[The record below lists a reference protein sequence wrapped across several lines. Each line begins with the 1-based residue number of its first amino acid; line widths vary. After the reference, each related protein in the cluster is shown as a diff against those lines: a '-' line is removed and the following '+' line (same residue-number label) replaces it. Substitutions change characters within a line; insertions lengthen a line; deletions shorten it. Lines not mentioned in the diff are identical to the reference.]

1 MDEILDKIF
10 PQGKGI
16 LLPIDHPVSS
26 YPVNGLEDIEE
37 TLQELSP
44 DFVNAVVAHKGV
56 VSSHS
61 RSKHNFLMH
70 LSASTIHSG
79 NRTLEK
85 VNVGT
90 VEEAKQR
97 GAIGVSVQVNLGT
110 VHENKMLERLG
121 QITTE
126 AYRLKMPCL
135 GMIYPR
141 GPHLVVEKNDPTM
154 GAAHAVRLAY
164 ELGCN
169 MVKTIWTGQ
178 DSFPLVSKAAPIP
191 VFIAGG
197 PTQGTTKELFEMIHA
212 AMKSG
217 AAGICMG
224 RQIFSNPRRRNLI
237 QAISKILHDG
247 FDSEE
252 AMKYF
257 EDL

>member
-1 MDEILDKIF
+1 MDEILDKIL
-10 PQGKGI
+10 PQGKG
-16 LLPIDHPVSS
+16 LLVPIDHPVSS
-26 YPVNGLEDIEE
+26 YPVTGLEDIGN
-37 TLQELSP
+37 TLHELSP

-56 VSSHS
+56 VSSYS
-61 RSKHNFLMH
+61 QSKHNFLMH
-70 LSASTIHSG
+70 LSASTVHSG

-110 VHENKMLERLG
+110 VHENIMLERLG
-121 QITTE
+121 QITTD
-126 AYRLKMPCL
+126 AYKLKMPCL

-141 GPHLVVEKNDPTM
+141 GPHLVVEKNDPTK

-169 MVKTIWTGQ
+169 MVKTIWTGEE
-178 DSFPLVSKAAPIP
+178 SFPLVVEAAPIP

-197 PTQGTTKELFEMIHA
+197 PTHGTIEGLFDMIYA
-212 AMKSG
+212 AMQSG
-217 AAGICMG
+217 AAGVCMG
-224 RQIFSNPRRRNLI
+224 RQIFSNPRKGALI
-237 QAISKILHDG
+237 QAISKIIHDG

>member
-1 MDEILDKIF
+1 VDEILDKIL
-10 PQGKGI
+10 PQGKG
-16 LLPIDHPVSS
+16 LLVPIDHPVSS
-26 YPVNGLEDIEE
+26 YPVTGLEDIEN
-37 TLQELSP
+37 TLHELSP

-56 VSSHS
+56 VSSYS
-61 RSKHNFLMH
+61 QSKHNFLMH
-70 LSASTIHSG
+70 LSASTVHSG

-110 VHENKMLERLG
+110 VHENNMLERLG
-121 QITTE
+121 QITTD
-126 AYRLKMPCL
+126 AYKLKMPCL

-141 GPHLVVEKNDPTM
+141 GPHLVVEKNDPTK

-169 MVKTIWTGQ
+169 MVKTIWTGEE
-178 DSFPLVSKAAPIP
+178 SFPLVVEAAPIP

-197 PTQGTTKELFEMIHA
+197 PTHGTIEELFDMIYA
-212 AMKSG
+212 AMQSG
-217 AAGICMG
+217 AAGVCMG
-224 RQIFSNPRRRNLI
+224 RQIFSNPRKGALI
-237 QAISKILHDG
+237 QAISKIIHDG

>member
-1 MDEILDKIF
+1 MDEILDKIL
-10 PQGKGI
+10 PQGKG
-16 LLPIDHPVSS
+16 LLVPIDHPVSS
-26 YPVNGLEDIEE
+26 YPVTGLEDIGN
-37 TLQELSP
+37 TLNDLSP

-56 VSSHS
+56 VSSYS
-61 RSKHNFLMH
+61 QSKHNFLMH
-70 LSASTIHSG
+70 LSASTVHSG

-110 VHENKMLERLG
+110 VHENNMLERLG
-121 QITTE
+121 QITTD
-126 AYRLKMPCL
+126 AYKLRMPCL

-141 GPHLVVEKNDPTM
+141 GPHLVVEKNDPTK

-169 MVKTIWTGQ
+169 MVKTIWTGEE
-178 DSFPLVSKAAPIP
+178 SFPLVVEAAPIP

-197 PTQGTTKELFEMIHA
+197 PTHGTIEGLFDMIYA
-212 AMKSG
+212 AMQSG
-217 AAGICMG
+217 AAGVCMG
-224 RQIFSNPRRRNLI
+224 RQIFSNPRKGALI
-237 QAISKILHDG
+237 QAISKIIHDG

>member
-1 MDEILDKIF
+1 VDEILDKIL
-10 PQGKGI
+10 PQGKG
-16 LLPIDHPVSS
+16 LLVPIDHPVSS
-26 YPVNGLEDIEE
+26 YPVTGLEDIEN
-37 TLQELSP
+37 TLHELSP

-56 VSSHS
+56 VSSYS
-61 RSKHNFLMH
+61 QSKHNFLMH
-70 LSASTIHSG
+70 LSASTVHSG

-110 VHENKMLERLG
+110 VHENNMLERLG
-121 QITTE
+121 QITTD
-126 AYRLKMPCL
+126 AYKLKMPCL

-141 GPHLVVEKNDPTM
+141 GPHLVVEKNDPTK

-169 MVKTIWTGQ
+169 MVKTIWTGEE
-178 DSFPLVSKAAPIP
+178 SFPLVVEAAPIP

-197 PTQGTTKELFEMIHA
+197 PTHGTIEGLFDMIYA
-212 AMKSG
+212 AMQSG
-217 AAGICMG
+217 AAGVCMG
-224 RQIFSNPRRRNLI
+224 RQIFSNPRKGALI
-237 QAISKILHDG
+237 QAISKIIHDG

>member
-1 MDEILDKIF
+1 MDEILDKIL
-10 PQGKGI
+10 PQGKG
-16 LLPIDHPVSS
+16 LLVPIDHPVSS
-26 YPVNGLEDIEE
+26 YPVTGLEDIENA
-37 TLQELSP
+37 LHELSP

-56 VSSHS
+56 VSSYS
-61 RSKHNFLMH
+61 QSKHNFLMH
-70 LSASTIHSG
+70 LSASTVHSG

-110 VHENKMLERLG
+110 VHENNMLERLG
-121 QITTE
+121 QITTD
-126 AYRLKMPCL
+126 AYKLKMPCL

-141 GPHLVVEKNDPTM
+141 GPHLVVEKNDPTK

-169 MVKTIWTGQ
+169 MVKTIWTGEE
-178 DSFPLVSKAAPIP
+178 SFPLVVEAAPIP

-197 PTQGTTKELFEMIHA
+197 QTQGTIEGLFDMIYA
-212 AMKSG
+212 AMQSG
-217 AAGICMG
+217 AAGVCMG
-224 RQIFSNPRRRNLI
+224 RQIFSNPRKGALI
-237 QAISKILHDG
+237 QAISKIIHDG

>member
-1 MDEILDKIF
+1 MDEILDKIL
-10 PQGKGI
+10 PQGKG
-16 LLPIDHPVSS
+16 LLVPIDHPVSS
-26 YPVNGLEDIEE
+26 YPVTGLEDIEN
-37 TLQELSP
+37 TLHELSP

-56 VSSHS
+56 VSSYS
-61 RSKHNFLMH
+61 QSKHNFLMH
-70 LSASTIHSG
+70 LSASTVHSG

-110 VHENKMLERLG
+110 VHENNMLERLG
-121 QITTE
+121 QITTD
-126 AYRLKMPCL
+126 AYKLKMPCL

-141 GPHLVVEKNDPTM
+141 GPHLVVEKNDPTK

-169 MVKTIWTGQ
+169 MVKTIWTGEE
-178 DSFPLVSKAAPIP
+178 SFPLVVEAAPIP

-197 PTQGTTKELFEMIHA
+197 PTHGTIEGLFDMIYA
-212 AMKSG
+212 AMQSG
-217 AAGICMG
+217 AAGVCMG
-224 RQIFSNPRRRNLI
+224 RQIFSNPRKGALI
-237 QAISKILHDG
+237 QAISKIIHDG